1 MSAGTAAPVS
11 PLVSVVTPVYNG
23 GAYLAECIESV
34 LAQTLPDFEYV
45 IVDNCSTDN
54 TLDLAQHYGERD
66 RRVRVVVNS
75 TFLKQ
80 FQNWNHA
87 LRQISPHSCYV
98 KVVHADDWLFPE
110 CLERMVAVSEAWP
123 TAALVGAYRLE
134 EDRVSLDGLPYP
146 SPCTPGRTLARRYLL
161 EELNPF
167 GSPTSL
173 LLRADVVRQPA
184 NFYDEGLLHSDTAVC
199 LRLLQDHDFGFV
211 HQVLTFTRRHN
222 EALTSVLH
230 RLQTMRAARLR
241 LFQRY
246 GPIFLTEAE
255 FQQRWDRVLENHYR
269 FLALSLFDRAG
280 REFWDFQRQQ
290 LQEAG
295 FPLSRARLVRAAAI
309 ELLDVR
315 QVARRWRRARLA
327 RAGRPSRAP
336 SAAAALA
343 SISSREPAPAVFP
356 RAKP

>member
-1 MSAGTAAPVS
+1 
-11 PLVSVVTPVYNG
+11 VSVVTPVYNG
-23 GAYLAECIESV
+23 GTYLAECIASV

-54 TLDLAQHYGERD
+54 TLALARQYGQPD
-66 RRVRVVVNS
+66 RRVRVVVNAS
-75 TFLKQ
+75 FLKQ

-87 LRQISPHSCYV
+87 LRQISPHSRYV

-123 TAALVGAYRLE
+123 TAALIGAYRLE

-173 LLRADVVRQPA
+173 LLRADVVRQQA
-184 NFYDEGLLHSDTAVC
+184 NFYDEGLLHSDTDAC
-199 LRLLQDHDFGFV
+199 LRLLQNHDFGFV

-222 EALTSVLH
+222 EALTSVLQ

-241 LFQRY
+241 LFRRY
-246 GPIFLTEAE
+246 GPVFLTEAE
-255 FQQRWDRVLENHYR
+255 FHRRWARILENHYR
-269 FLALSLFDRAG
+269 FLALSLFDRAD

-290 LQEAG
+290 LREAG
-295 FPLSRARLVRAAAI
+295 WPLNRARLARAAAI
-309 ELLDVR
+309 ELLDLRHV
-315 QVARRWRRARLA
+315 VRRWRRARQA
-327 RAGRPSRAP
+327 RAASPSRAP
-336 SAAAALA
+336 SGGATAALA
-343 SISSREPAPAVFP
+343 SISSREPAPAAVP